1 MSDEQ
6 QITANQLMSVRP
18 LTYLRG
24 MGCLDETGAPRE
36 DLAGV
41 LASAASRQFE
51 AAEVSPQELSTLVE
65 AIKQCL
71 PMQDEGSPV
80 QCFHQGVDHAMN
92 ITAELLNKEIHP
104 SLYDWVMEW
113 MPFMESPACIP
124 AFIGHMQSVLAVY
137 GMALI
142 IKSRA

>member
-1 MSDEQ
+1 MSEEKK
-6 QITANQLMSVRP
+6 ITAHELMTIRP

-24 MGCLDETGAPRE
+24 MGCLDENGEPRE

-41 LASAASRQFE
+41 LASAATRQFE

-65 AIKQCL
+65 ALKQCL

-80 QCFHQGVDHAMN
+80 QRFHEGVDHAMN
-92 ITAELLNKEIHP
+92 LTAELLNKEIHP
-104 SLYDWVMEW
+104 TLYDWVMEW
-113 MPFMESPACIP
+113 MPFMESPACLP
-124 AFIGHMQSVLAVY
+124 AFSGHMQSILAVY